1 MCEKPI
7 QIDGLNS
14 FLGEEGA
21 DGRID
26 TYLTQLKQD
35 TRYNARH
42 VYFVS
47 KGATRLIFI
56 SFSVLFHRAIKSF
69 DTDFKNWH

>member
-7 QIDGLNS
+7 QIDGLHS
-14 FLGEEGA
+14 FLSAEGA
-21 DGRID
+21 DARFN
-26 TYLTQLKQD
+26 TYLTQLEQD
-35 TRYNARH
+35 TRHNARH